1 MTQAVAVRERDET
14 TAAATGPESSP
25 NPPVDNGERLKNSF
39 QGLLVALIDKV
50 SGVALR
56 KVDDLA
62 SSLEDVT
69 ANGGVGLAAA
79 LGAGKAVLAGTNPVW
94 GAIKG
99 GFAALGTL
107 AKTLVIVGLALSP
120 VLLIVL
126 ALLLVVA
133 LLVIA
138 IVLAIRAATS

>member
-1 MTQAVAVRERDET
+1 MTQAVAVHEPDAPT
-14 TAAATGPESSP
+14 TTEAEPESS
-25 NPPVDNGERLKNSF
+25 VDNGERLKNSF
-39 QGLLVALIDKV
+39 QALLVAVVDKV
-50 SGVALR
+50 AGAALS

-69 ANGGVGLAAA
+69 ARGGVGLAAA
-79 LGAGKAVLAGTNPVW
+79 LGAGRAVLAGTNPIW
-94 GAIKG
+94 GAVKA

-107 AKTLVIVGLALSP
+107 AKTLVLVGLALSP
-120 VLLIVL
+120 VLLIVA

>member
-1 MTQAVAVRERDET
+1 MTQALAEREPD
-14 TAAATGPESSP
+14 ALTGTEAEPEPSI
-25 NPPVDNGERLKNSF
+25 DNKERLKNSF
-39 QGLLVALIDKV
+39 QALLVAVVDKV
-50 SGVALR
+50 AGVALS

-62 SSLEDVT
+62 GSLEDVT
-69 ANGGVGLAAA
+69 ARGGVGLAAA
-79 LGAGKAVLAGTNPVW
+79 LGAGKALLAGTNPVW
-94 GAIKG
+94 GAVKA

-133 LLVIA
+133 LLVLA
-138 IVLAIRAATS
+138 IVLAIRAATR